1 MSATANAG
9 TRPVRTLRTTVN
21 GREVELEIEPRDL
34 LAHVLRDRLGLL
46 GVKIS
51 CDVQVCGACTVLVDG
66 VPVSSCTTLALEAE
80 GKAVETIEG
89 LSRDGALDPVQR
101 AFVSQAAIQCGFCTP
116 GMVLSVK
123 ALLAENPEPTRA
135 EIEDYLGG
143 NICRCTGYW
152 NILDAAEEAAR
163 RAREGG
169 AS

>member
-1 MSATANAG
+1 MAN
-9 TRPVRTLRTTVN
+9 
-21 GREVELEIEPRDL
+21 DL
-34 LAHVLRDRLGLL
+34 LKSLGISRDPRLLARNARTATLL
-46 GVKIS
+46 
-51 CDVQVCGACTVLVDG
+51 
-66 VPVSSCTTLALEAE
+66 AE

-163 RAREGG
+163 LVRMAERESG